1 MSRRDRLHNSLRRAL
16 EHDGWTI
23 TADPLKL
30 TWEEAE
36 LRIDMGAE
44 RTFAAEKDGQRI
56 AIELK
61 EFTAVSRVSA
71 LEKTI
76 GQMQL
81 YKWALEEQ
89 EPDRILL
96 LAVSEAAY
104 ARHFERPLFQVVVR
118 RNKMNVLIFRPETEE
133 VLEWRMHNGMQNF

>member
-16 EHDGWTI
+16 ENDGWTI

-36 LRIDMGAE
+36 LRIDLGAE

-61 EFTAVSRVSA
+61 EFTAISRVSA

-81 YKWALEEQ
+81 YK
-89 EPDRILL
+89 
-96 LAVSEAAY
+96 
-104 ARHFERPLFQVVVR
+104 
-118 RNKMNVLIFRPETEE
+118 
-133 VLEWRMHNGMQNF
+133 